1 MAEKTRAKALRQAY
15 AGGFED
21 QPAGDCGWKTSWE
34 VAGDEVRR
42 VLGGPGHVGQY
53 NTPGWTLAFSL
64 WWEGFEWSALMT

>member
-42 VLGGPGHVGQY
+42 VIGGPGHVG
-53 NTPGWTLAFSL
+53 
-64 WWEGFEWSALMT
+64 